1 MSEEFTEE
9 NITGEIIGDDEREGA
24 RRRVAFRPASRS
36 FNIFRGSI
44 FDFGAVRRRQE
55 EERRNRERAQREAA
69 ERAQR
74 EAAERA
80 RQERERA
87 NRLSNLENE
96 VRQLTTRVQQSTAR
110 IQQLEQVIRNKDR
123 IIWRKNRH
131 IAFLTKENTRLRKK
145 VNSLL
150 DNLQYYRTL
159 VLGNKEVDGYQKTV
173 VKQQIKNDELI
184 QQEIGKPI
192 LSNKTEGFSNLY
204 EYYENLQ
211 EDFTNLQNEYT
222 VLEGYVD
229 STTSS
234 YNAVFTENQA
244 VKNQIDSNTND
255 YSVDNQLSLNVL
267 KKTNDLKYINFI
279 LIFIFLIVY
288 VYGCYKIYKVE
299 GIHLAVK
306 VLIIFVM
313 FLTIFIVHLI
323 EYIIFNT
330 FPYVSALLI
339 GTPYNPPNYWKK
351 PGIYDYLPTP

>member
-9 NITGEIIGDDEREGA
+9 NITGEIIEDDEREGV
-24 RRRVAFRPASRS
+24 RRRQPSRS

-44 FDFGAVRRRQE
+44 FDFGAIRRRAE
-55 EERRNRERAQREAA
+55 EARRAA
-69 ERAQR
+69 ERAAQEARQRIEREQR
-74 EAAERA
+74 EREQRA
-80 RQERERA
+80 RDA
-87 NRLSNLENE
+87 AARLVNLENQ
-96 VRQLTTRVQQSTAR
+96 VRQLTAYVS
-110 IQQLEQVIRNKDR
+110 QLETKIRDKDLLINK
-123 IIWRKNRH
+123 KNRH

-173 VKQQIKNDELI
+173 IKQQIKNDELI

-192 LSNKTEGFSNLY
+192 LSNKTEGFSNIY

-211 EDFTNLQNEYT
+211 EDFTNLQNEYK

-244 VKNQIDSNTND
+244 VKNQIDSNTNEF
-255 YSVDNQLSLNVL
+255 SVDNQLSLNIIA
-267 KKTNDLKYINFI
+267 KTNNLKYINFI
-279 LIFIFLIVY
+279 LICIFLIVY

-299 GIHLAVK
+299 GINLAVK
-306 VLIIFVM
+306 VVIIFVM
-313 FLTIFIVHLI
+313 FLSIFILHLI
-323 EYIIFNT
+323 EYIIFNSL
-330 FPYVSALLI
+330 PYVSALLI
-339 GTPYNPPNYWKK
+339 GTPYNPPYYWKK